1 MTQSPQVK
9 DPPNPETA
17 DGKIRRVGVE
27 LEFGGVTAECAAQIV
42 QSVYGGEIKAL
53 SEHRYKVDTP
63 DFSEFV
69 IEVDSKYAHPRDEWE
84 DPADADSFFAE
95 IDKSFSKAVGD
106 LSQGFVPTEIVGP
119 PMPYTELNTLSPILD
134 ALRKHGAQGTD
145 QSFVAGFGL
154 HLNPEV
160 ASKSPKDITS
170 ILQAYVISS
179 PNLRA
184 AIQVDL
190 TRRVLPFIDP
200 FPKAYMQHL
209 LAPGYAPDLA
219 QLIDDYLAFNPTRNR
234 ELDLLP
240 LFKHLD
246 EDRIVKALNDSR
258 IKARPTYHY
267 RLPDM
272 KLSDDSWSVVTEW
285 NRWVEVE
292 RLANDDAALRKAADA
307 FLKTLASDDS
317 FWNRV
322 FDFDSAGDKS

>member
-1 MTQSPQVK
+1 MTYSPQVN

-27 LEFGGVTAECAAQIV
+27 LEFGGVTAERAAQIV
-42 QSVYGGEIKAL
+42 QSVCGGEIKAL

-69 IEVDSKYAHPRDEWE
+69 IEIDSQYAHPREEWQ

-95 IDKSFSKAVGD
+95 IDKSVSKAVGD
-106 LSQGFVPTEIVGP
+106 LSQGIVPTEIVGP
-119 PMPYTELNTLSPILD
+119 PMPYTELDTFSPILD
-134 ALRKHGAQGTD
+134 ALREDGARGTD

-160 ASKSPKDITS
+160 ASTNPKDITS
-170 ILQAYVISS
+170 VLQAYVISS
-179 PNLRA
+179 PDLRA
-184 AIQVDL
+184 SIEVDL

-200 FPKAYMQHL
+200 FPKSYMHL
-209 LAPGYAPDLA
+209 LLASDYQPDLK
-219 QLIDDYLAFNPTRNR
+219 QLIDDYLEHNPTRNR

-246 EDRIVKALNDSR
+246 EDRIVQALNDAR

-267 RLPDM
+267 RLPNM

-292 RLANDDAALRKAADA
+292 QLAADAKALRKAADA
-307 FLKTLASDDS
+307 FLNTLATDDS
-317 FWNRV
+317 FWHRV
-322 FDFDSAGDKS
+322 FGSAEDKS